1 MKASLTYH
9 GEHDPEYDYRTVQ
22 YIVSIDGRGIYSAMS
37 RGEADDLIER
47 VNNHPETLAAL
58 KEAKK
63 MIARLQKRVKRLTA
77 NFNTKAFMKEAR
89 EAWSLKPILPE
100 DLRAAIKNEPT
111 FECEKIE
118 RRKRKSSFSLRNDGK
133 GSMTIRQSFAPDA
146 PSAGTI

>member
-37 RGEADDLIER
+37 RREADDLIER
-47 VNNHPETLAAL
+47 VNNYPETLAAL
-58 KEAKK
+58 KDAKRT
-63 MIARLQKRVKRLTA
+63 IARLQKRVKRLTA
-77 NFNTKAFMKEAR
+77 NFDTKA
-89 EAWSLKPILPE
+89 
-100 DLRAAIKNEPT
+100 
-111 FECEKIE
+111 
-118 RRKRKSSFSLRNDGK
+118 LRNDGK